1 MEEASA
7 RERKRPREVWKR
19 LLKAAAWDPQYTYLP
34 IADTLKVPGV
44 QVCLFAVV
52 AEIGA
57 AVHSLGTDFTVTLR
71 IVDESRKDGISATFF
86 AENTALL
93 PCVKSSG
100 DVIRLHNVVVK
111 HHHGEFFLT
120 FDKKFSSFA
129 LFEGKGSAECSP
141 YQTSMKYHGCK
152 RDRELLTQMRTW
164 LPNNPLGLKDLE
176 LQLRSLK
183 SGSTFDLVCK
193 VLHVRENS
201 GKWIFYVWDG
211 TDTPATEFQAISDA
225 EAVES
230 PLVLEGLPLP
240 REVLCTM
247 PCVGTVLRIFSDR
260 SVNKVLHMQKGIYWA
275 RFCNITCKQEFG
287 IWKGVFLK
295 CSRVRLLSHEDGS
308 VVDCLKMYDSRN
320 TNKVHRQP
328 MASFPSNIADVEYE
342 KAGYSTLMESLT
354 HHEVT
359 HKLKTLVR
367 VVAAYPCRASELRLL
382 STRKYIRLTLEDPTA
397 RIHAHVYK
405 DNVVK
410 FFGGCLT
417 EEVVIKKMNKLLG
430 MPESE
435 DEEVALLTRNPPW
448 IWCCLISY
456 YRDKNDRWG
465 SKRYQIYAT
474 TIRD

>member
-1 MEEASA
+1 
-7 RERKRPREVWKR
+7 
-19 LLKAAAWDPQYTYLP
+19 
-34 IADTLKVPGV
+34 
-44 QVCLFAVV
+44 
-52 AEIGA
+52 
-57 AVHSLGTDFTVTLR
+57 
-71 IVDESRKDGISATFF
+71 
-86 AENTALL
+86 
-93 PCVKSSG
+93 
-100 DVIRLHNVVVK
+100 
-111 HHHGEFFLT
+111 
-120 FDKKFSSFA
+120 
-129 LFEGKGSAECSP
+129 
-141 YQTSMKYHGCK
+141 
-152 RDRELLTQMRTW
+152 
-164 LPNNPLGLKDLE
+164 
-176 LQLRSLK
+176 
-183 SGSTFDLVCK
+183 
-193 VLHVRENS
+193 
-201 GKWIFYVWDG
+201 
-211 TDTPATEFQAISDA
+211 
-225 EAVES
+225 
-230 PLVLEGLPLP
+230 
-240 REVLCTM
+240 
-247 PCVGTVLRIFSDR
+247 
-260 SVNKVLHMQKGIYWA
+260 
-275 RFCNITCKQEFG
+275 
-287 IWKGVFLK
+287 
-295 CSRVRLLSHEDGS
+295 
-308 VVDCLKMYDSRN
+308 MYDSRN